1 MFAVVRNEAE
11 MMIDFTDG
19 DNRFFY
25 RAVGVAIEDG
35 YVLLHRMD
43 DVDYWILPGGRV
55 EFGETS
61 ADALKREMQEELGRT
76 VEVGRL
82 LWVAESFRVDA
93 GLIVHGIGFYYA
105 MKLPGDSANRAPFE
119 VMDGRFRLL
128 FAWHKLA
135 DLPALTVYPPFLQ
148 QGLASLPDYPTHVLD
163 IRMEMGA

>member
-1 MFAVVRNEAE
+1 MFAIVRNEAE

-43 DVDYWILPGGRV
+43 DADFWILPGGRV

-76 VEVGRL
+76 VEVERL
-82 LWVAESFRVDA
+82 LWVAESFLVNA

-105 MKLPGDSANRAPFE
+105 MKLPGDSANREPFE
-119 VMDGRFRLL
+119 VVDGRFRLL
-128 FAWHKLA
+128 FAWHPLTELA
-135 DLPALTVYPPFLQ
+135 ALKVYPPFLQ
-148 QGLASLPDYPTHVLD
+148 EGLVSLPEHPTHVLD
-163 IRMEMGA
+163 IRTETGP

>member
-1 MFAVVRNEAE
+1 

-43 DVDYWILPGGRV
+43 DADYWILPGGRV

-82 LWVAESFRVDA
+82 LWVAESFLVDG
-93 GLIVHGIGFYYA
+93 GLIVHGIGFYYV
-105 MKLPGDSANRAPFE
+105 MNLPGDFANRAPFE
-119 VMDGRFRLL
+119 VMDGQNRLS
-128 FAWHKLA
+128 FEWHALTDLA
-135 DLPALTVYPPFLQ
+135 GLTVYPPFLRE
-148 QGLASLPDYPTHVLD
+148 GLVSLPEYPTHILD
-163 IRMEMGA
+163 IRIETGS